1 MLNYPL
7 LDVCHDFPLSDQ
19 KHELWWHFIT
29 LNNYYANISL
39 FLSYIYN
46 VPAWSFYYVFHVNSF
61 LTAVSFCQSTHFLA
75 YHIDFI
81 FMSPVRIDDPRP
93 SIILIK
99 SICHIIVQHSS
110 KSVLILHLKLRLVS
124 KLASVIRNPSCINR
138 VFKARKW
145 MA

>member
-1 MLNYPL
+1 MTFHLVIRNINFGDILLPSTTTMLIYL
-7 LDVCHDFPLSDQ
+7 YFCH
-19 KHELWWHFIT
+19 I
-29 LNNYYANISL
+29 
-39 FLSYIYN
+39 YIYN

-124 KLASVIRNPSCINR
+124 KLASFIWNPSRINR
-138 VFKARKW
+138 VFKARK
-145 MA
+145 